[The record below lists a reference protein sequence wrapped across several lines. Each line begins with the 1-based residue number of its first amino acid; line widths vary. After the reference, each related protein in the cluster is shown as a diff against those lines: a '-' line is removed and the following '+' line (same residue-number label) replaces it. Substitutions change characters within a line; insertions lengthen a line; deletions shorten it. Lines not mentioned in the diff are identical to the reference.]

1 MKTPNGTIHQQWCEV
16 LIYLSLTRWNF
27 HWTNHHKLLL
37 LWWCWFDIVVFV
49 PRALSSVVAA
59 VIKRGTHHLPVHV
72 CNMHATISQKQCSSL
87 SISFDLWNYCTRL
100 GTLSTIVI
108 FAFSLRKLK
117 KAMIN
122 RWKETDPLYTIVKSY
137 VSFHDFRKQ
146 MSCYCEVALVATF
159 WCWNQS

>member
-1 MKTPNGTIHQQWCEV
+1 MRSSN
-16 LIYLSLTRWNF
+16 LSLIDTVELSLNKSSQIVVVVVVVEYSCCCSARARQ
-27 HWTNHHKLLL
+27 LLL
-37 LWWCWFDIVVFV
+37 
-49 PRALSSVVAA
+49 PSS
-59 VIKRGTHHLPVHV
+59 REEHHLPVHV

-87 SISFDLWNYCTRL
+87 SIPFDLWNYCTRL

-122 RWKETDPLYTIVKSY
+122 RWKETDPLCTIVKSY
-137 VSFHDFRKQ
+137 VSFHGFWKQ

-159 WCWNQS
+159 RCWDQP